1 MYIKA
6 NLLSKVQSTRF
17 FSTDEKLLLLVRKE
31 ATPFALLVNHSS
43 RYRAE
48 VWENSFS
55 RARIDRMKRKS
66 AEVPED
72 KNYLKTT

>member
-1 MYIKA
+1 MCILISHKESVE
-6 NLLSKVQSTRF
+6 NKISN
-17 FSTDEKLLLLVRKE
+17 EKLLLLVRHE

-43 RYRAE
+43 KYRE

-55 RARIDRMKRKS
+55 RARIDRKRKS

-72 KNYLKTT
+72 TNYPHTT